1 MLRFFTATGPCA
13 PQDLDGPLP
22 RDTVWIDLLDP
33 DADER
38 AFVRRVTGIV
48 APTRDELVEIET
60 SSRMHVEDDSLHLS
74 ATIVARDARGV
85 PHLTPVGFALTRAVV
100 VTVRF
105 EDLKAFGMVD
115 AMMGRRDPLLKTADG
130 VLVALL
136 EAVVDRLADVL
147 ERAAGDLDD
156 VSLRIFGADAE
167 AVGATRNMT
176 RRSDDLRAALRSV
189 GRAGDVASKARA
201 SLHGLARII
210 PYVIGQKERWLT
222 TEVAPRMRILRQDV
236 VSLNEF
242 EAHITDKVQLLL
254 DAALGFASIDQNNI
268 FRILTVVSVV
278 GIPPTLIASMYG
290 MNFKMMPELDW
301 AYGYPY
307 ALTMIALSAIAPLIW
322 FKLRGWL

>member
-1 MLRFFTATGPCA
+1 MLRFYTATGPCA
-13 PQDLDGPLP
+13 PSRLDGPAP
-22 RDTVWIDLLDP
+22 RDAIWIDLVDP
-33 DADER
+33 TAPECAYVER
-38 AFVRRVTGIV
+38 ATGIV
-48 APTRDELVEIET
+48 PPTREELVEIET
-60 SSRMHVEDDSLHLS
+60 SSRMHVRGDSLHLS
-74 ATIVARDARGV
+74 ATIVARDAKGV
-85 PHLTPVGFALTRAVV
+85 PHLTPVGFVLTRDVV

-105 EDLKAFGMVD
+105 EDLKAFAMVEG
-115 AMMGRRDPLLKTADG
+115 MMGHRDPLLNTSDG

-147 ERAAGDLDD
+147 ERAAGDLDE

-167 AVGATRNMT
+167 ALGATRDMT
-176 RRSDDLRAALRSV
+176 RRSVDLRNALRSV
-189 GRAGDVASKARA
+189 GRAGDLAAKARA
-201 SLHGLARII
+201 SLHGLARIM
-210 PYVIGQKERWLT
+210 PYVSAQKERWLSPA
-222 TEVAPRMRILRQDV
+222 VAPRMRVLRQDV

-242 EAHITDKVQLLL
+242 ETHITDKVQLLL

-307 ALTMIALSAIAPLIW
+307 ALTLIALSAVAPLVW

>member
-1 MLRFFTATGPCA
+1 MLRFFTSTGPCS
-13 PQDLDGPLP
+13 PQNLDAPLP
-22 RDTVWIDLLDP
+22 KGAVWIDLLDP

-38 AFVRRVTGIV
+38 AYVLRVTGAT
-48 APTRDELVEIET
+48 APTRDELMEIET
-60 SSRMHVEDDSLHLS
+60 SSRMHVEDDMLHLS
-74 ATIVARDARGV
+74 AMIVARDAKGV
-85 PHLTPVGFALTRAVV
+85 PHLAPVGFVLTRNHVI
-100 VTVRF
+100 TVRF
-105 EDLKAFGMVD
+105 EDLKAFGMVES
-115 AMMGRRDPLLKTADG
+115 MMAHRDPLLKSSDG
-130 VLVALL
+130 VLVGLL
-136 EAVVDRLADVL
+136 EAIVDRLADLL
-147 ERAAGDLDD
+147 ERAASDLDE
-156 VSLRIFGADAE
+156 VSLRIFGVDTE

-176 RRSDDLRAALRSV
+176 RRSAALRDALRSV
-189 GRAGDVASKARA
+189 GRAGDIASKARV

-210 PYVIGQKERWLT
+210 PYVVGQKDRWLT
-222 TEVAPRMRILRQDV
+222 PEVAPRMRILRQDV

-290 MNFKMMPELDW
+290 MNFKAMPELDW

-307 ALTMIALSAIAPLIW
+307 ALTLIALSAIAPLVW